1 MFVTRQRIWLL
12 FAVVVALGLVALS
25 AARPTSGA
33 GSETR
38 YVVQPGDT
46 LWALAA
52 KRYGG
57 DPRHAIWEI
66 KERNDLRTSELR
78 PGMVL
83 ALPP

>member
-1 MFVTRQRIWLL
+1 MFVTRQRIFLL
-12 FAVVVALGLVALS
+12 VAVVVALGVAALS

-38 YVVQPGDT
+38 YVIQPGDT
-46 LWALAA
+46 LWALAT

-57 DPRHAIWEI
+57 DPRQAIWEI

-83 ALPP
+83 VLPP